1 MQISR
6 FFRYSMNPDGVAP
19 VVRRIAPTGPEAN
32 LVLDDV
38 MPHTSFH
45 PRTHTLMCLPRVN
58 ALAPSSWEKKK
69 KRRNHFRKFSRA
81 RMLSSFAETS
91 GRNWNCAQF
100 CRTYNVVCIYIY
112 ILTSCFLT
120 NPLLPYTVHFHTS
133 VKTSRAHTTSTRRA
147 LFDRQVHQSGWH
159 RTIQ

>member
-6 FFRYSMNPDGVAP
+6 FFRYFMNPDGVAP
-19 VVRRIAPTGPEAN
+19 VVRRIAPTEPEAN

-45 PRTHTLMCLPRVN
+45 PRTHTPMCLPHVN

-69 KRRNHFRKFSRA
+69 KDEITSVNFHAHECSLLLQRPRVGTGTVLNSVA
-81 RMLSSFAETS
+81 RIML
-91 GRNWNCAQF
+91 C
-100 CRTYNVVCIYIY
+100 VYIY